1 MSTQEVLERGL
12 ARLTPAWLQD
22 TVLALVNEEP
32 SRLESGVSLPDI
44 LDALLQ
50 GADLGVGA
58 QAWSAKLRLRQA
70 VSEATAQAPGLRFVE
85 GDA

>member
-1 MSTQEVLERGL
+1 MSTQETLARAL
-12 ARLTPAWLQD
+12 ARLTPTWLQE
-22 TVLALVNEEP
+22 TVVALAKEQP
-32 SRLESGVSLPDI
+32 SRIESGVSLPDI

-58 QAWSAKLRLRQA
+58 EAWSARLRLRQA
-70 VSEATAQAPGLRFVE
+70 ISEATAQVAGLCFVE

>member
-1 MSTQEVLERGL
+1 MDTQEVLERAL
-12 ARLTPAWLQD
+12 ARLTPTWLRE
-22 TVLALVNEEP
+22 TIVRLAKEQP

>member
-1 MSTQEVLERGL
+1 MGTQETLDRAL
-12 ARLTPAWLQD
+12 ARLTPAWLQE
-22 TVLALVNEEP
+22 TVLALVKEQP
-32 SRLESGVSLPDI
+32 ARSESGVSLPDI

-58 QAWSAKLRLRQA
+58 TAWSAKLRLRQA

>member
-1 MSTQEVLERGL
+1 MDTQEILERAL
-12 ARLTPAWLQD
+12 ARLTPSWLQE
-22 TVLALVNEEP
+22 TVVALAKEQP
-32 SRLESGVSLPDI
+32 SRIESGVSLPDI

-58 QAWSAKLRLRQA
+58 QAWSAKLQLRQA

>member
-1 MSTQEVLERGL
+1 MSTQETLARAL
-12 ARLTPAWLQD
+12 ARLTPSWLQD
-22 TVLALVNEEP
+22 TVVTLAKEQP

-70 VSEATAQAPGLRFVE
+70 VSEATAQVAGLRFVE